1 MEMHER
7 DVERQ
12 NFIAVRKLSKIV
24 KLKYTKI
31 LNESY

>member
-12 NFIAVRKLSKIV
+12 NFIAVRKLSTILKIY
-24 KLKYTKI
+24 KKNLI
-31 LNESY
+31 FLN